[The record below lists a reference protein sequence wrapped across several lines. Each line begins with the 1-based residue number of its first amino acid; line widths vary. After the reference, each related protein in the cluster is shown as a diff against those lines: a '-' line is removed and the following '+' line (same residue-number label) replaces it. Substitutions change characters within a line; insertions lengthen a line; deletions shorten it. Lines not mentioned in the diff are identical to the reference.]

1 MGVRGCQCVASRSF
15 FITGGCASDESSS
28 EFSSAE
34 LASSICRLAR
44 GVLKAE
50 SELSDGEAGVA
61 GDAALA
67 SIESSVHDVVVSSF
81 TESTPSLPFPFV
93 AGGSRLLSSL
103 GNGEPPFVGAVNL
116 GSLPRSSGCK
126 SDTIL
131 CVHSANSTMCGD
143 HFLPQ
148 PFCSLFNLS
157 QTFLICF
164 TKLRYSLAV

>member
-1 MGVRGCQCVASRSF
+1 MGVRECQWVASRSF
-15 FITGGCASDESSS
+15 FATGTGASDESPS

-50 SELSDGEAGVA
+50 SELSEGEAGVA
-61 GDAALA
+61 GDAAFA

-81 TESTPSLPFPFV
+81 TESAPNFPLPLV
-93 AGGSRLLSSL
+93 DGGSRLLSSL
-103 GNGEPPFVGAVNL
+103 GNGEPPFVGAVKF
-116 GSLPRSSGCK
+116 GCFPSSSGCK

-131 CVHSANSTMCGD
+131 CVHNANSTMCGD

-157 QTFLICF
+157 QTLLMWF